1 MKAQYIDKGKFKHLY
16 AVMQYENV
24 LALRVALET
33 GMRIGDVLALRVENL
48 RARTISY
55 VAQKTGKRD
64 KKVIDTHT
72 ADELRRNAS
81 NGWLFPGRDPKKH
94 RTRQA
99 VYSDLRKACAVLGVS
114 EHVTPHSTR
123 KIMAV
128 DYFREHGLTETQKAL
143 QHDRADTTMIY
154 AFADLVDRNTRK
166 TAESELKWDSID
178 ALCRKIA
185 MYVVEYLA
193 NRGIVGR

>member
-81 NGWLFPGRDPKKH
+81 NGWLFPGRDPKS
-94 RTRQA
+94 TA
-99 VYSDLRKACAVLGVS
+99 LGRLYIPTL
-114 EHVTPHSTR
+114 ER
-123 KIMAV
+123 
-128 DYFREHGLTETQKAL
+128 L
-143 QHDRADTTMIY
+143 
-154 AFADLVDRNTRK
+154 
-166 TAESELKWDSID
+166 
-178 ALCRKIA
+178 ALCSVCRSTSRRTAHAK
-185 MYVVEYLA
+185 
-193 NRGIVGR
+193 